1 MDKPKSKENLRAAGK
16 KRFEEYR
23 QKRQQKGSSNT
34 SVKASAEDEQSSE
47 HQTSDSISDT
57 DGDDAASAGIVS
69 TEEDDSTLTTGFALE
84 IGNPES
90 NSQPSRGSIGSNGDL
105 HDSQERSR
113 WGARNDVDSHK
124 EPNSRSVLYE
134 ADSER
139 DGWNVP
145 GGSPRNFP
153 VESTQLDA
161 QWRARKMCDRVEKSD
176 SNMHQCN
183 HVHGRT
189 EEDLSCSLSED
200 MDSRDGLSAR
210 DIPKGVLEDIQSNCS
225 GVEDLSS
232 GCTQEDVMAESSR
245 SNITPDLKQSGP
257 VEFWAFNNFL
267 QHVDRDEAVDSGIL
281 TREEYLEQEHFALVN
296 ELNKSHRKLEAS
308 LREKGNEVKDF
319 MSKVGT
325 LKAQMAQWQ
334 THEPE
339 QVSPP
344 MPEAQLEWLE
354 RSKSQLQGT
363 NHEEK
368 CSVVAWPENLGSQ
381 TEQTADVREQL
392 LSTDEASEGKVD
404 CLTVEMAR
412 LQQQSKDEVD
422 SMREE
427 RSQLVA
433 QLQTALEQ
441 IQAVTEREALLA
453 SELKGL
459 QENKDHEKAM
469 FASEMWKLP
478 PQQDSGGE
486 GGTFLATSVNQPPS
500 QLKKVAVLRE
510 EVGLASE
517 VDKLVATECKE
528 HAEGLGDEMKQLET
542 LSVMDGLRQH
552 VQRQEEKKTQQATSL
567 CESCQ
572 SLQEDSVAEASLA
585 DVTDMREEEIVQQD
599 LQRLDIKIGNTKES
613 QEKDEEVTDSFG
625 KVMKLQQQLKELEEE
640 NANLPSRLQ
649 AAEQLLKVHSDEN
662 EQLRNQL
669 ETILQEQKM
678 REVEIS
684 SELRTWKEHADS
696 LEVEKLRNLSVI
708 EESYQHLQR
717 LEEENKELV
726 TSSSECAQSL
736 QAALQEITRLAN
748 EVDKLEHEKDLQIG
762 KTWVQ
767 AAELQKA
774 QEQLQAASERDI
786 RHGSEL
792 KELDVER
799 VELQTKVQELQLQL
813 HGLNEENVHVVAELR
828 ELGQKLEAV
837 AAEKKLLATNVDQLV
852 EERQKREAEIA
863 EELATWKE
871 HVQNLEAEKMEF
883 LSSAEDL
890 NQQIWRLGEDKKKLI
905 NESNQSLQELWGE
918 NATLKKQ
925 IGKLEAEK
933 DRHDGERLE
942 LVAGLQTVWEK
953 LQAANER
960 ETFLTKEV
968 TGLQGWRDSE
978 LTRYVA
984 KVQELTQQ
992 LQELGEK
999 SDVAVAKS
1007 LETSHMLDELQM
1019 DNVRLINEVSEL
1031 VQERERREE
1040 EMAREQATWK
1050 EKFEAERSNLQLENE
1065 NLKSV
1070 SEDLHKQLERSGEEI
1085 KQWGMKSAEF
1095 SLMLEEIQEEKTR
1108 LVGELDK
1115 LEEVKERQEGER
1127 LELAAELQKAWNRL
1141 QEVGTSESNLTS
1153 ELQVLREDTEKERVK
1168 FAEEVQDLQQ
1178 QLQKLREDNHQLLIR
1193 VQGLMQTLEELHDA
1207 KELQEANSRLVI
1219 EVAKLEQEKV
1229 TIDAERVEL
1238 LGEMQA
1244 LKLQVKNVERDK
1256 SKLASDIEELNQW
1269 LHRPAAEKRHLATK
1283 LDEVTQLLQRL
1294 QVENSELVGKVGK
1307 LEQEIGRIKEENGML
1322 NLQVGRL
1329 EEERSSW
1336 ILECEES
1343 HLQLQQL
1350 EEEMASLADSSNLV
1364 EELGGEISTL
1374 KAHVFMLVEDKGNLT
1389 LGTEL
1394 DAVTQVLQRLQVD
1407 NFQLVSKV
1415 NKLEQEIETRTV
1427 ANKTLNLQLQ
1437 SLEHEKS
1444 RFISEHEESHLQ
1456 LQLLEEEMASLTKSS
1471 SLVQDLG
1478 EEISIL
1484 KSNIFRLVEE
1494 EGHRLSDGRA
1504 LLHEQM
1510 PDVSHERD

>member
-1 MDKPKSKENLRAAGK
+1 M
-16 KRFEEYR
+16 
-23 QKRQQKGSSNT
+23 
-34 SVKASAEDEQSSE
+34 
-47 HQTSDSISDT
+47 
-57 DGDDAASAGIVS
+57 
-69 TEEDDSTLTTGFALE
+69 
-84 IGNPES
+84 
-90 NSQPSRGSIGSNGDL
+90 
-105 HDSQERSR
+105 
-113 WGARNDVDSHK
+113 
-124 EPNSRSVLYE
+124 
-134 ADSER
+134 
-139 DGWNVP
+139 
-145 GGSPRNFP
+145 
-153 VESTQLDA
+153 
-161 QWRARKMCDRVEKSD
+161 
-176 SNMHQCN
+176 
-183 HVHGRT
+183 
-189 EEDLSCSLSED
+189 
-200 MDSRDGLSAR
+200 
-210 DIPKGVLEDIQSNCS
+210 
-225 GVEDLSS
+225 
-232 GCTQEDVMAESSR
+232 
-245 SNITPDLKQSGP
+245 
-257 VEFWAFNNFL
+257 
-267 QHVDRDEAVDSGIL
+267 
-281 TREEYLEQEHFALVN
+281 
-296 ELNKSHRKLEAS
+296 
-308 LREKGNEVKDF
+308 
-319 MSKVGT
+319 
-325 LKAQMAQWQ
+325 
-334 THEPE
+334 
-339 QVSPP
+339 
-344 MPEAQLEWLE
+344 
-354 RSKSQLQGT
+354 
-363 NHEEK
+363 
-368 CSVVAWPENLGSQ
+368 
-381 TEQTADVREQL
+381 
-392 LSTDEASEGKVD
+392 
-404 CLTVEMAR
+404 
-412 LQQQSKDEVD
+412 QSKDEVD

-427 RSQLVA
+427 RLQLVA

-478 PQQDSGGE
+478 PQQDSGE

-528 HAEGLGDEMKQLET
+528 HAEGLGDETKQLET

-552 VQRQEEKKTQQATSL
+552 VRRQEEKKIQQATSL

-585 DVTDMREEEIVQQD
+585 DVIDMREEEIVQQD

-613 QEKDEEVTDSFG
+613 QEEKDEEVTDSFG

-717 LEEENKELV
+717 LEKENKELV

-799 VELQTKVQELQLQL
+799 VELQSKVQELQLQL

-828 ELGQKLEAV
+828 ELGQKLEAL

-905 NESNQSLQELWGE
+905 NESNKSLQELWGE
-918 NATLKKQ
+918 NATLKKE

-968 TGLQGWRDSE
+968 TGLQGRRDAE
-978 LTRYVA
+978 LTGYVA
-984 KVQELTQQ
+984 QVQELTQQ

-1127 LELAAELQKAWNRL
+1127 LELAAELRKAWNRL

-1168 FAEEVQDLQQ
+1168 FAGEVQDLQQ
-1178 QLQKLREDNHQLLIR
+1178 QLQKLQEDNHQLLIR

-1207 KELQEANSRLVI
+1207 K
-1219 EVAKLEQEKV
+1219 
-1229 TIDAERVEL
+1229 
-1238 LGEMQA
+1238 
-1244 LKLQVKNVERDK
+1244 
-1256 SKLASDIEELNQW
+1256 
-1269 LHRPAAEKRHLATK
+1269 
-1283 LDEVTQLLQRL
+1283 
-1294 QVENSELVGKVGK
+1294 
-1307 LEQEIGRIKEENGML
+1307 
-1322 NLQVGRL
+1322 
-1329 EEERSSW
+1329 
-1336 ILECEES
+1336 
-1343 HLQLQQL
+1343 
-1350 EEEMASLADSSNLV
+1350 
-1364 EELGGEISTL
+1364 
-1374 KAHVFMLVEDKGNLT
+1374 
-1389 LGTEL
+1389 
-1394 DAVTQVLQRLQVD
+1394 
-1407 NFQLVSKV
+1407 V
-1415 NKLEQEIETRTV
+1415 NYYG
-1427 ANKTLNLQLQ
+1427 
-1437 SLEHEKS
+1437 S
-1444 RFISEHEESHLQ
+1444 
-1456 LQLLEEEMASLTKSS
+1456 
-1471 SLVQDLG
+1471 
-1478 EEISIL
+1478 
-1484 KSNIFRLVEE
+1484 
-1494 EGHRLSDGRA
+1494 
-1504 LLHEQM
+1504 
-1510 PDVSHERD
+1510 

>member
-1 MDKPKSKENLRAAGK
+1 
-16 KRFEEYR
+16 
-23 QKRQQKGSSNT
+23 
-34 SVKASAEDEQSSE
+34 V
-47 HQTSDSISDT
+47 
-57 DGDDAASAGIVS
+57 
-69 TEEDDSTLTTGFALE
+69 
-84 IGNPES
+84 
-90 NSQPSRGSIGSNGDL
+90 
-105 HDSQERSR
+105 
-113 WGARNDVDSHK
+113 
-124 EPNSRSVLYE
+124 
-134 ADSER
+134 
-139 DGWNVP
+139 
-145 GGSPRNFP
+145 
-153 VESTQLDA
+153 
-161 QWRARKMCDRVEKSD
+161 
-176 SNMHQCN
+176 
-183 HVHGRT
+183 
-189 EEDLSCSLSED
+189 
-200 MDSRDGLSAR
+200 
-210 DIPKGVLEDIQSNCS
+210 
-225 GVEDLSS
+225 
-232 GCTQEDVMAESSR
+232 
-245 SNITPDLKQSGP
+245 
-257 VEFWAFNNFL
+257 
-267 QHVDRDEAVDSGIL
+267 
-281 TREEYLEQEHFALVN
+281 
-296 ELNKSHRKLEAS
+296 
-308 LREKGNEVKDF
+308 
-319 MSKVGT
+319 
-325 LKAQMAQWQ
+325 
-334 THEPE
+334 
-339 QVSPP
+339 
-344 MPEAQLEWLE
+344 
-354 RSKSQLQGT
+354 
-363 NHEEK
+363 
-368 CSVVAWPENLGSQ
+368 
-381 TEQTADVREQL
+381 
-392 LSTDEASEGKVD
+392 
-404 CLTVEMAR
+404 
-412 LQQQSKDEVD
+412 QSKDEVD

-441 IQAVTEREALLA
+441 IQVVTEREALLA

-459 QENKDHEKAM
+459 QENKDHAKAM
-469 FASEMWKLP
+469 FASEIWNFP
-478 PQQDSGGE
+478 PQQDSGE
-486 GGTFLATSVNQPPS
+486 KGTFLATSVNQPPS
-500 QLKKVAVLRE
+500 QLKKVTVLRE
-510 EVGLASE
+510 EVGLTSE

-528 HAEGLGDEMKQLET
+528 HAEGLGDEKKQLET

-552 VQRQEEKKTQQATSL
+552 VQRQEEKKTQHATSL

-599 LQRLDIKIGNTKES
+599 LQRLDIKIGNTEES
-613 QEKDEEVTDSFG
+613 QEEEEKEEKDEEVPDSFS
-625 KVMKLQQQLKELEEE
+625 KVMNLQQQLKELQEE
-640 NANLPSRLQ
+640 NANLASRLQ

-717 LEEENKELV
+717 LEEENKELA
-726 TSSSECAQSL
+726 TSSGECAQSL
-736 QAALQEITRLAN
+736 QAALQEITQLAN

-786 RHGSEL
+786 CHGSEL

-799 VELQTKVQELQLQL
+799 VELQSKVQELQLQL
-813 HGLNEENVHVVAELR
+813 HGLNDENVHVVAELR
-828 ELGQKLEAV
+828 ELGQKLETL

-905 NESNQSLQELWGE
+905 HESNQSLQELWGE
-918 NATLKKQ
+918 NARLKKE

-968 TGLQGWRDSE
+968 TGLQGWRDAE
-978 LTRYVA
+978 LTGYVA
-984 KVQELTQQ
+984 KVRELEQQ

-1007 LETSHMLDELQM
+1007 LETSHKLDELQM
-1019 DNVRLINEVSEL
+1019 DNVKLKNEVSEL
-1031 VQERERREE
+1031 VQERGRREE

-1095 SLMLEEIQEEKTR
+1095 SLMLEELQEEKTR

-1127 LELAAELQKAWNRL
+1127 LELAADLQKAWNHL

-1168 FAEEVQDLQQ
+1168 FAGEVQDLQQ

-1207 KELQEANSRLVI
+1207 K
-1219 EVAKLEQEKV
+1219 
-1229 TIDAERVEL
+1229 
-1238 LGEMQA
+1238 
-1244 LKLQVKNVERDK
+1244 
-1256 SKLASDIEELNQW
+1256 
-1269 LHRPAAEKRHLATK
+1269 
-1283 LDEVTQLLQRL
+1283 
-1294 QVENSELVGKVGK
+1294 
-1307 LEQEIGRIKEENGML
+1307 
-1322 NLQVGRL
+1322 
-1329 EEERSSW
+1329 
-1336 ILECEES
+1336 
-1343 HLQLQQL
+1343 
-1350 EEEMASLADSSNLV
+1350 
-1364 EELGGEISTL
+1364 
-1374 KAHVFMLVEDKGNLT
+1374 
-1389 LGTEL
+1389 
-1394 DAVTQVLQRLQVD
+1394 
-1407 NFQLVSKV
+1407 V
-1415 NKLEQEIETRTV
+1415 NYYG
-1427 ANKTLNLQLQ
+1427 
-1437 SLEHEKS
+1437 S
-1444 RFISEHEESHLQ
+1444 
-1456 LQLLEEEMASLTKSS
+1456 
-1471 SLVQDLG
+1471 
-1478 EEISIL
+1478 
-1484 KSNIFRLVEE
+1484 
-1494 EGHRLSDGRA
+1494 
-1504 LLHEQM
+1504 
-1510 PDVSHERD
+1510 